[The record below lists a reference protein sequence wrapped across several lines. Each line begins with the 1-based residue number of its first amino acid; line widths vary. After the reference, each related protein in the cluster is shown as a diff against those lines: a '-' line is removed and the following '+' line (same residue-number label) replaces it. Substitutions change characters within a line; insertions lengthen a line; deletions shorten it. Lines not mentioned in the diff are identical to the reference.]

1 MKINFFK
8 MNSFHY
14 MEEYHCWLR
23 ERNIE
28 PELASNEELEN
39 LIYKFD
45 KSLGLKWIANKND
58 IGGLSTYDFFEI
70 ENKTKFFIATL
81 KYELFD
87 FIEFLEEG
95 DADL

>member
-1 MKINFFK
+1 

-14 MEEYHCWLR
+14 MEEYHNWLLEKDMDPSVLES
-23 ERNIE
+23 ER
-28 PELASNEELEN
+28 LEE

-58 IGGLSTYDFFEI
+58 IGGLLTYDVFKI
-70 ENKTKFFIATL
+70 ENKGKFFLATL

-87 FIEFLEEG
+87 FIEYIDEEE
-95 DADL
+95 ADL